1 MSNPSVLIETDLTPL
16 AALPEALREHHY
28 TESAIADLLGLWD
41 ISELSGPSYP
51 LYCWRCRPNFSS
63 LSSLVQVFLLGLPST
78 RERLRE
84 LLGRSVVAKLLE
96 LGLLGDEDGLL
107 CSRCVI
113 YPCLGR
119 YIVTDHWVS
128 GGAQV
133 EGKVYE
139 LGTDS
144 YVLARVTPRKQGR
157 ALDLCTGSGVHAVH
171 SASSY
176 TPSWAV
182 DINPRALVFT
192 KVNAAIQGVEIE
204 VAEGDLYQPVAGRTF
219 DLITA
224 NPPFVPSPDP
234 DVLIHRS
241 AGATGEEVPE
251 RLVAGLSRSLNT
263 GGLFSMVL
271 EHPVYAGETYLERL
285 ERWLG
290 STQGWGIAVLTFRE
304 YAIGSY
310 ILRHLG
316 GVRDPEA
323 AYNAYLQSYA
333 TVGIESMRFANVFIT
348 RLPYQAPNWKIELT
362 SPWPNMDISDQ
373 VADWLETQTHYRDPN
388 WTPDE
393 DWVPKLSER
402 FTDLLISSK
411 TSTGVLQKEH
421 FTWLEPPLLNP
432 EETELLQLI
441 LATGESV
448 AGLRSRWSQG
458 RESFDQALRG
468 LGLAR
473 AVGLG

>member
-1 MSNPSVLIETDLTPL
+1 MNPTIQIETDLSPL
-16 AALPEALREHHY
+16 MALPEALREHHY
-28 TESAIADLLGLWD
+28 TESAVAELLGLWD
-41 ISELSGPSYP
+41 ISELSGPAYP
-51 LYCWRCRPNFSS
+51 LYCWRCRPNFSA
-63 LSSLVQVFLLGLPST
+63 LSSLVQVFLLGLPTT

-84 LLGRSVVAKLLE
+84 LLGRTVVAKLLE
-96 LGLLGDEDGLL
+96 LGLLEDEGGLL
-107 CSRCVI
+107 CSNCVI

-128 GGAQV
+128 LGTQT

-144 YVLARVTPRKQGR
+144 YVLARVTPRRQGR

-176 TPSWAV
+176 SPTWAV

-192 KVNAAIQGVEIE
+192 KLNAAIQGVELE
-204 VAEGDLYQPVAGRTF
+204 VVEGDLYQPVKGETF
-219 DLITA
+219 DLVTA

-234 DVLIHRS
+234 EVLIHRS
-241 AGATGEEVPE
+241 AGTTGEEVPE
-251 RLVAGLSRSLNT
+251 RLVAGLKESLNR

-271 EHPVYAGETYLERL
+271 EHPVYAQETYLDRL

-290 STQGWGIAVLTFRE
+290 STHGWGIAVLTFRE

-323 AYNAYLQSYA
+323 SYNAYLTSYA
-333 TVGIESMRFANVFIT
+333 DVGIEAMRFANVFIT
-348 RLPYQAPNWKIELT
+348 RLPYSAPNWKTELT
-362 SPWPNMDISDQ
+362 APWPNFDISDQ
-373 VADWLETQTHYRDPN
+373 VGEWLESLVHYNNPEWSPAEN
-388 WTPDE
+388 
-393 DWVPKLSER
+393 WVPALNGR
-402 FTDLLISSK
+402 FTDLLVSHNS
-411 TSTGVLQKEH
+411 STGILQKDH
-421 FTWLEPPLLNP
+421 FTWLEPPLLSP
-432 EETELLQLI
+432 EETELLKLI
-441 LATGESV
+441 LETGESV
-448 AGLRSRWSQG
+448 AGLRERWPHNSC
-458 RESFDQALRG
+458 RFNHALRG

-473 AVGLG
+473 AVGVG